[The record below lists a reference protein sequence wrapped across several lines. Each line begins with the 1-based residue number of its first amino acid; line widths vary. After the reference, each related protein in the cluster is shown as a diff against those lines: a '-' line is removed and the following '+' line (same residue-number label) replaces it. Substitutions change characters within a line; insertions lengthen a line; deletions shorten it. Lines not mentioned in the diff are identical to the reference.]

1 MMSAMAHKDNEPL
14 LPLMEPNSGHPV
26 SPSKQQHNQS
36 QDDDIMKPSKL
47 SGSTVHDSA
56 SSSVTGPEDS
66 HRPLYADHKN
76 ETRLSMSSD
85 YDYDG
90 RSSISDD
97 DDHVAMLEAQKESAK
112 DKRRLLTAIALCGTF
127 FLIELVG
134 AMWSGSLA
142 LLSDSFHLMTDI
154 TSFVISLTAIYLS
167 QRPSTAKY
175 TFGFHRAE
183 VLGALISIFLIWGLT
198 LMLVVEAIGRLRN
211 PINVDGKTM
220 SVVAAVGVC
229 VNISLMFVLG
239 GNSQPDEDLEN
250 GNARSGNHETHQEH
264 APLRSDDDLDQEQKS
279 AALRDD
285 EQGPKQRHVNL
296 NMTAA
301 TLHVLGDLLS
311 SIGVLTSSLIIT
323 FYPSLT
329 FLDPVCTFVFSI
341 MVIATTVGVFKNS
354 VAILMERVPQ
364 GIDSDEIKDAVC
376 DIPGV
381 LEVKSL
387 HVWSLTTGKAALAGT
402 VYLQPEIKDLRRA
415 AAIVSKS
422 RGMIKKQYGIK
433 ECTIQVALYSPHAQ
447 ALSQQRRFQ
456 RGSTKTAL
464 SKNDQDVVF
473 SIGDDDLDEMIS
485 PSTLRLG
492 AGLTHS
498 QFLSQ
503 DITRSGTPL
512 SMYRKNRHASDDEDD
527 SENEMTTEID
537 LAVPLQIKPSQWV

>member
-1 MMSAMAHKDNEPL
+1 
-14 LPLMEPNSGHPV
+14 
-26 SPSKQQHNQS
+26 
-36 QDDDIMKPSKL
+36 
-47 SGSTVHDSA
+47 
-56 SSSVTGPEDS
+56 
-66 HRPLYADHKN
+66 
-76 ETRLSMSSD
+76 
-85 YDYDG
+85 
-90 RSSISDD
+90 
-97 DDHVAMLEAQKESAK
+97 MLEAQKESAK

-229 VNISLMFVLG
+229 VNI
-239 GNSQPDEDLEN
+239 
-250 GNARSGNHETHQEH
+250 
-264 APLRSDDDLDQEQKS
+264 SDDDLDQEQKS